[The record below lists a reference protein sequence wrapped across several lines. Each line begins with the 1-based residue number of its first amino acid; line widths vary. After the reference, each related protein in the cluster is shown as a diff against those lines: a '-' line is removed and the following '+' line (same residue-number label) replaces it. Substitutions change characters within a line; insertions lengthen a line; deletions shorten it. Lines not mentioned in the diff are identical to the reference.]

1 MKVASVSHIRY
12 LVFQAHLCPVRPRVL
27 DSCSLNIRAI
37 HIREAYEPPW
47 ARAWFILISWGHKL
61 VWGFIYY
68 PVLMPCFT
76 ALFKLCEVLHTVL
89 FRKAECFRGVDKP
102 SHIFGF
108 PVVYSHWRKP
118 WVRLGVSWLHCGS
131 TQWGGPL
138 KYFWIL
144 WLLCRDCL
152 VGFWFGFSEAYRVC
166 VAICAPL
173 QGKSFWKS
181 CPRLWTTWSTVSR
194 S

>member
-1 MKVASVSHIRY
+1 MKVASVSHICY
-12 LVFQAHLCPVRPRVL
+12 LIFQAHLCPVGPRVL

-76 ALFKLCEVLHTVL
+76 ALLRLCKEHLYCLGKRNVFAVSTSPVIFSGSQSFTAIDANLESVSEPANFVAGSLMGWPPEIFLNLVIALSWMPRWVL
-89 FRKAECFRGVDKP
+89 
-102 SHIFGF
+102 I
-108 PVVYSHWRKP
+108 W
-118 WVRLGVSWLHCGS
+118 
-131 TQWGGPL
+131 
-138 KYFWIL
+138 
-144 WLLCRDCL
+144 
-152 VGFWFGFSEAYRVC
+152 FSEVDRVC

-173 QGKSFWKS
+173 QGKTFWKP

>member
-12 LVFQAHLCPVRPRVL
+12 LVFQAHLCPVGPRVL

-76 ALFKLCEVLHTVL
+76 ALFTIVRGSPVL
-89 FRKAECFRGVDKP
+89 FRIVTRFRGIDKP
-102 SHIFGF
+102 SHTSGF
-108 PVVYSHWRKP
+108 PVVYSRPHKP
-118 WVRLGVSWLHCGS
+118 WVRLGACLLRCGFYLR
-131 TQWGGPL
+131 GGPL

-144 WLLCRDCL
+144 WLLCHESL
-152 VGFWFGFSEAYRVC
+152 VGFWFGFSEVDRVC

-173 QGKSFWKS
+173 QGKSFWKP

-194 S
+194 P

>member
-1 MKVASVSHIRY
+1 MKVALVSNICY
-12 LVFQAHLCPVRPRVL
+12 LVFHAHLCPVGPRVL

-61 VWGFIYY
+61 VWGFIYD

-76 ALFKLCEVLHTVL
+76 ALFTIVRGAPVL
-89 FRKAECFRGVDKP
+89 FRIGTRFRGVDKP
-102 SHIFGF
+102 SFGF
-108 PVVYSHWRKP
+108 PVVHSRPPKP
-118 WVRLGVSWLHCGS
+118 WGRLGAGRLCCGS
-131 TQWGGPL
+131 TLRGGPL

-144 WLLCRDCL
+144 WLLCREGL
-152 VGFWFGFSEAYRVC
+152 VGFWFGFSEVDRVC
-166 VAICAPL
+166 VAICAPRP
-173 QGKSFWKS
+173 GKTFWKP

-194 S
+194 P

>member
-1 MKVASVSHIRY
+1 MKVAPVINICY
-12 LVFQAHLCPVRPRVL
+12 LVFHAHLCPVGPRVL

-68 PVLMPCFT
+68 PVLMPCLT

-89 FRKAECFRGVDKP
+89 FRQAECFRGIDKP

-118 WVRLGVSWLHCGS
+118 WVRLGASLLRCGS

-144 WLLCRDCL
+144 WLLCREGL
-152 VGFWFGFSEAYRVC
+152 VGFWFGFSEVDRVC

-173 QGKSFWKS
+173 QGKTFWKP
-181 CPRLWTTWSTVSR
+181 CPLPRW
-194 S
+194 